1 LQLGRLNEAVS
12 DCTSALNLDS
22 NYLKALLRRAKCYM
36 DLSQYEDAVKDYE
49 EVCRMDKGREYKRLL
64 QEAKFELKKSK
75 RKDYYKILGIDKNAT
90 TDDIKKAY
98 RKQALVHHPGKYMT
112 AINYIVQGIGMKGF
126 QIVLHVK
133 L

>member
-1 LQLGRLNEAVS
+1 
-12 DCTSALNLDS
+12 
-22 NYLKALLRRAKCYM
+22 M